1 MNINKLQLIFCAAF
15 VVFVVLINVLFFNPI
30 SRNQEIKHEQRTLN
44 DSLKNVNKRI
54 KTIEKELDV
63 REKIIQNMQAENVR
77 LKQRQS
83 AVQTKYIYKIVQNE
97 SEKNTYN
104 SLPIDQRVD
113 VFAKLIS
120 GKDSF

>member
-30 SRNQEIKHEQRTLN
+30 SRNQEIKHEQRILN

-63 REKIIQNMQAENVR
+63 RGKIIQSMQAENVR

>member
-30 SRNQEIKHEQRTLN
+30 SRNQEIKHEQRILN

-54 KTIEKELDV
+54 RTIEKELDV
-63 REKIIQNMQAENVR
+63 RGKIIQSMQAENVR

-83 AVQTKYIYKIVQNE
+83 AVQTKYIYKIVHNE